1 MRGNRHP
8 HMTTTDVGT
17 SLSPPPPHLPP
28 PLLLQSAGS
37 NYPRGK
43 MPSHPVQFLLKSVV
57 VRGRGKL
64 IKKITLGV
72 RTAGVVNSG
81 RCQGRIR
88 WGGGDGDDESMMA
101 ATGVERQTK
110 KKGGQQ
116 QRTAVY
122 CERQHTEADV
132 GGDVGGGDVGRWR
145 RK

>member
-1 MRGNRHP
+1 
-8 HMTTTDVGT
+8 
-17 SLSPPPPHLPP
+17 
-28 PLLLQSAGS
+28 
-37 NYPRGK
+37 

-122 CERQHTEADV
+122 CERQRTEADV
-132 GGDVGGGDVGRWR
+132 GGDVGGGR
-145 RK
+145 RQMSVEMLVAEMMGDGGESRGSGGAIAEE